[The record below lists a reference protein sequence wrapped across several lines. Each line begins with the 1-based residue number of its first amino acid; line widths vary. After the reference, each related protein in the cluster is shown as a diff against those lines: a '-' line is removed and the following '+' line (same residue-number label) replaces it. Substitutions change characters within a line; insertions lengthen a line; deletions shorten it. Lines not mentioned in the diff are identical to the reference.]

1 MKYKFVEQRFILF
14 TIFVKLKLFFQ
25 VWGYSRVSMKAGI
38 TPFVVFDGSPLPA
51 MANDD
56 EIRRR

>member
-14 TIFVKLKLFFQ
+14 TIFVKLK
-25 VWGYSRVSMKAGI
+25 VWGYSRVAMKAGI
-38 TPFVVFDGSPLPA
+38 TPFVVFDGSPVPA

>member
-1 MKYKFVEQRFILF
+1 MFHPVYDLCQAQA
-14 TIFVKLKLFFQ
+14 FFQ
-25 VWGYSRVSMKAGI
+25 VWGYSRVAMKAGI
-38 TPFVVFDGSPLPA
+38 TPFVVFGGSPLPA

>member
-14 TIFVKLKLFFQ
+14 TIFVKLKLFSR
-25 VWGYSRVSMKAGI
+25 GYSRVAMKAEI
-38 TPFVVFDGSPLPA
+38 TPFVAFDGSPLPA